1 MRNLFV
7 HELFVLL
14 HQLGVTQQDVA
25 EHLHVARASVA
36 GWAGGQRPVPRRH
49 AQPFLAFTRNAIDTA
64 CTTAWAKNREPAQQ
78 TLLSL
83 GTAKQFE
90 YQVKHQLNRWE
101 VEIYATTGRL
111 DEEYERH
118 AHTLLSYL
126 HLPPSKL
133 SREER
138 DQVRT
143 AANGLTRAI
152 RALAHLYNRPE
163 ETEGRILGSGNE
175 PSPLDHFD
183 KLVAWWNTLQQ
194 ADEGEESGP

>member
-14 HQLGVTQQDVA
+14 HQLGITQQEVA
-25 EHLHVARASVA
+25 EYLHVARASVA
-36 GWAGGQRPVPRRH
+36 GWAGGQRPIPKRH
-49 AQPFLAFTRNAIDTA
+49 AQAFLSFARSAIDTA
-64 CTTAWAKNREPAQQ
+64 CATAWAENREDER
-78 TLLSL
+78 TLLSQ
-83 GTAKQFE
+83 GTAKRFE
-90 YQVKHQLNRWE
+90 TRVKEQLRRWE
-101 VEIYATTGRL
+101 LEIYATTGRL

-138 DQVRT
+138 ETVRL
-143 AANGLTRAI
+143 AGNGMLRAL

-163 ETEGRILGSGNE
+163 ETEGRVLGPPFE
-175 PSPLDHFD
+175 LSPLAHFD
-183 KLVAWWNTLQQ
+183 TLVAWWSALQQ
-194 ADEGEESGP
+194 EDESEESGP